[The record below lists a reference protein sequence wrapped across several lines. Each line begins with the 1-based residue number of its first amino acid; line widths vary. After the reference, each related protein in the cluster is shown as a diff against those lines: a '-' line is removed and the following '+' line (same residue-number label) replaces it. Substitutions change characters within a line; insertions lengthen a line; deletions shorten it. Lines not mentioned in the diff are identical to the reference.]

1 MKVLWIT
8 NQVLPIVAKALNLQ
22 VNIFEGWNI
31 FPAKLLSEADGV
43 EFAVASPA
51 SITTNYYKKVNL
63 KGSIAYCI
71 PRKFIN
77 DKKKMLNIWSSI
89 EADFCPEV
97 VHIQGTEM
105 PHGMFYVD
113 ACGNKNVVAS
123 IQGMTSIYE
132 RYYYGGIDFT
142 DILRNV
148 SLYDIYSS
156 NSIFAGRKRFQISG
170 RNEIRNISRLQH
182 VIGRTTWDMVH
193 CKAINPN
200 VKYHFCNETLRIGFY
215 DAQKWDFKK
224 CIPHSIF
231 LSQCKYPIKAL
242 HMMLKAMPLILRYYP
257 DAKIYIGSCIRIIP
271 KNFLQKIAPTNYG
284 GYLLKIIKKLDLE
297 DKIVFLG
304 SLDESQMI
312 AMYQRANVFVS
323 PSSIENSPNSLCEAQ
338 ILGVPSI
345 SSMVG
350 GVEDLTRNGT
360 TTFCYRFEEYEML
373 AYYICKIFSGDYNY
387 ERFLQ
392 AMDDARN
399 RHDPQLNFQQLLSIY
414 NKIRI

>member
-1 MKVLWIT
+1 MI
-8 NQVLPIVAKALNLQ
+8 Q
-22 VNIFEGWNI
+22 
-31 FPAKLLSEADGV
+31 
-43 EFAVASPA
+43 
-51 SITTNYYKKVNL
+51 
-63 KGSIAYCI
+63 
-71 PRKFIN
+71 
-77 DKKKMLNIWSSI
+77 IWKEI
-89 EADFCPEV
+89 EADFNPDI
-97 VHIQGTEM
+97 VHLQGTEM
-105 PHGMFYVD
+105 SHGMFYVD
-113 ACGNKNVVAS
+113 ACGNKNIVAS

-132 RYYYGGIDFT
+132 RYFYGGIDFT
-142 DILRNV
+142 DILRNI

-156 NSIFAGRKRFQISG
+156 NSIFAGRKRCQISG
-170 RNEIRNISRLQH
+170 RNEICNISRLQH

-193 CKAINPN
+193 CKVINPDIE
-200 VKYHFCNETLRIGFY
+200 YHFCNETLRTGFY
-215 DAQKWDFKK
+215 TAQKWDKKK

-242 HMMLKAMPLILRYYP
+242 HMMLKAMPIILRYYP

-284 GYLLKIIKKLDLE
+284 GYLLKIIKKLGLE

-312 AMYQRANVFVS
+312 KMYQKANVFVS

-373 AYYICKIFSGDYNY
+373 AYYVCKIFSGNY
-387 ERFLQ
+387 SQDRFQ
-392 AMDDARN
+392 KAMEDACN
-399 RHDPQLNFQQLLSIY
+399 RHNPQSNIQNLLGIY
-414 NKIRI
+414 KNILKITK